1 MLNKAI
7 KDTKLIEKRDYL
19 WLHFIIIFK
28 LPLWSLWL
36 TSTMYNSRD
45 RDEAVSRRPLGAQTA
60 EARHPGTVWCLHSVL
75 GGGSLPHRVV
85 ALIQTYN
92 SHVKSKGKFSY
103 SAVSHPQDC
112 SKRFYTL
119 LPWQTCSI
127 KHCLNFTGKHPA
139 KLQLM
144 HEGCSYNITSQ
155 CTPKY
160 TMKWDMIGYAIYT
173 SFWSSGAHL
182 LFMQMYN
189 NI

>member
-1 MLNKAI
+1 
-7 KDTKLIEKRDYL
+7 
-19 WLHFIIIFK
+19 
-28 LPLWSLWL
+28 
-36 TSTMYNSRD
+36 MYNSRD
-45 RDEAVSRRPLGAQTA
+45 RDEAISRRPLGAQTA

-92 SHVKSKGKFSY
+92 SHVKSKGNFSY
-103 SAVSHPQDC
+103 SAVLHPQDC

-127 KHCLNFTGKHPA
+127 KHCLYFTGKHPA

-155 CTPKY
+155 CTPN
-160 TMKWDMIGYAIYT
+160 TMKWGMIGYAIYN
-173 SFWSSGAHL
+173 SFWSLDNS
-182 LFMQMYN
+182 FCSFIVYVN
-189 NI
+189 V